1 MSEMHLNPKSIGIVE
16 NRRCEMKIYF
26 VLTAVVFTALVLS
39 ACQSSVISE
48 NEVEDSSPIAQEA
61 SPVVVEPS
69 QPTSKPLQPT
79 NTTQQNPPAGADREF
94 TTDFSISSID
104 FSEILSGGPPKD
116 GIPAIMKPKFV
127 DIIDADA
134 WLLPKEPIVQVLIN
148 GVAKAYPIQILM
160 WHEIVND
167 EIGGVPVLVT
177 FCPLC
182 NTAIAFERTVN
193 GKVFDFGT
201 TGRLRFSNLIMY
213 DHQTETWWQQAE
225 GKGIVGEL
233 TDTQLVFVPAAI
245 ISWEEFKK
253 ANSNGLVLSRDTG
266 FLRNYGTNPYVGYD
280 DVNNPPFLYRG
291 PETPGKLPPVARV
304 LTVEIE
310 EDAVA
315 YPYQLLSTVNVV
327 NDRVGNQEIVVF
339 WSSGT
344 ASALDTLQIAD
355 GRDVGTAISYNRLL
369 NGTVLNFKFD
379 GQNIVDEETG
389 SIWDV
394 LGNAI
399 SGELTGN
406 QLDQI
411 ISINHFWFSWV
422 AFKPETRVYQP

>member
-1 MSEMHLNPKSIGIVE
+1 MNEMHLNPKPIGIFE
-16 NRRCEMKIYF
+16 NKRCEMKIYF
-26 VLTAVVFTALVLS
+26 VLTVALFTVSVLS
-39 ACQSSVISE
+39 ACQPSVNSE
-48 NEVEDSSPIAQEA
+48 KEVEDPSPIAQEA

-69 QPTSKPLQPT
+69 QTTTKPLQPT
-79 NTTQQNPPAGADREF
+79 KTTQQNPPAGADREF
-94 TTDFSISSID
+94 TTDFSISAID

-116 GIPAIMKPKFV
+116 GIPAILKPKFV
-127 DIIDADA
+127 DITDADT
-134 WLLPKEPIVQVLIN
+134 WLMPQEPVVHVRVN
-148 GVAKAYPIQILM
+148 GVSKAYPIQILM

-193 GKVFDFGT
+193 GEVFDFGT

-225 GKGIVGEL
+225 GKGIVGKL
-233 TDTQLVFVPAAI
+233 TGTQLVFVPAAI

-253 ANSNGLVLSRDTG
+253 ANPDGLVLSRDTG
-266 FLRNYGTNPYVGYD
+266 FVRNYGSNPYVGYD

-291 PETPGKLPPVARV
+291 PEIPGKLSPVARV

-315 YPYQLLSTVNVV
+315 YPYQILSTVNVV
-327 NDRVGNQEIVVF
+327 NDRVGNQEIVVL

-355 GRDVGTAISYNRLL
+355 GRDVGTAISYNRLV

-379 GQNIVDEETG
+379 GQKIVDEETG
-389 SIWDV
+389 STWDV